1 MLRLFNEAYDREIAE
16 NLKYISDSKDNT
28 NMYLKGPFMGAEKR
42 NRNGRI
48 YKHKIIERECN
59 SFQSLIKNHESLG
72 ELDHPDSSAI
82 DPKSSAIL
90 IEELQMDGNFAI
102 GKAKVLH
109 TPNGIIVSS
118 LMRDDVRLGV
128 SSRGVGDLDADN
140 YVTENFK
147 LITIDVVLQPSCQ
160 DAYVDA
166 VNECYKWVLNE
177 KTGLYVEKKEPK
189 SDVVKGNELP
199 DLTLDKATIKVVDD
213 AAKVF
218 KTTLDNGGSKK
229 IKDAFIEFIKTI
241 SRPKSA
247 KNWLE

>member
-1 MLRLFNEAYDREIAE
+1 MLRLFNEAYDSEIAE
-16 NLKYISDSKDNT
+16 NLKYVTEGKDNT

-48 YKHKIIERECN
+48 YKHKIIERETN
-59 SFQSLIKNHESLG
+59 LFQNLIKNHESLG
-72 ELDHPDSSAI
+72 ELDHPDSSSI

-90 IEELQMDGNFAI
+90 IEELKMDGDFSM

-118 LMRDDVRLGV
+118 LMKDDVRLGV
-128 SSRGVGDLDADN
+128 SSRGVGDLEDDN
-140 YVTENFK
+140 YVAENFK

-177 KTGLYVEKKEPK
+177 KTGLYIEKKEPK
-189 SDVVKGNELP
+189 SDVVKGDKLP
-199 DLTLDKATIKVVDD
+199 DLTLDQATVKVVDD
-213 AAKVF
+213 AAKAF
-218 KTTLDNGGSKK
+218 KTTLDNNGSKK

-247 KNWLE
+247 KSWLE